1 MLDFE
6 KIAELSF
13 ITLELGEMVRLDNGM
28 VITKCIYFSPPIKIY
43 YYTIHIN

>member
-13 ITLELGEMVRLDNGM
+13 ITMELNEMVMLDNGM
-28 VITKCIYFSPPIKIY
+28 VITKENVGEF
-43 YYTIHIN
+43 INNIFDA

>member
-13 ITLELGEMVRLDNGM
+13 VTMELNETVRLENGM
-28 VITKCIYFSPPIKIY
+28 IITRDNVCEF
-43 YYTIHIN
+43 INNVFDT

>member
-13 ITLELGEMVRLDNGM
+13 ITLELDEMVRLDNGM
-28 VITKCIYFSPPIKIY
+28 VITRENVCDF
-43 YYTIHIN
+43 INGLFDT

>member
-13 ITLELGEMVRLDNGM
+13 ITLELEEKVMLDNGM
-28 VITKCIYFSPPIKIY
+28 VITKENVGEF
-43 YYTIHIN
+43 INNIFDA

>member
-13 ITLELGEMVRLDNGM
+13 ITLELDEMVMLDNGM
-28 VITKCIYFSPPIKIY
+28 IITKENVGNF
-43 YYTIHIN
+43 INNTFDA